1 MKHLKTFFDLL
12 RQTFTEWNEDKA
24 PRLAAALAY
33 YTAFSIAPLLVV
45 IIGIVG
51 IIVSQDTVQA
61 QITTEVQ
68 RSLGPDA
75 AEMIGE
81 LIINA
86 SKPAE
91 GLLATILGL
100 VTLLLGA
107 GGAFGQLQDALNTI
121 WDVDPASTGKQNTG
135 VIFQIQNKFLS
146 FGMVLVVGFLLLVSL
161 VVNTVIA
168 AVSAYFVN
176 LLPGVEFLISIL
188 NLVISF
194 VVIGAMFALIYKF
207 LPKVKLEWRDVIV
220 GAAMTSA
227 LFAIGRFLLG
237 WYLGRSSTASAYGA
251 AGSFVLIL
259 VWIYYSAQI
268 VLFGAEFTQVYA
280 RRFGSLKHSD
290 VVPVPTTTPPP
301 TVDGPASIQP
311 GTPQPPRPLLLPPHT
326 IPAARGSALSGIIFT
341 VGVFLAAA
349 VAGLFNRG
357 SNDTAR

>member
-1 MKHLKTFFDLL
+1 MKRLKIWFDLL
-12 RQTFTEWNEDKA
+12 KQTFTEWNEDHA

-33 YTAFSIAPLLVV
+33 YTAFSMAPLMVV

-51 IIVSQDTVQA
+51 IIVSQDTVQN
-61 QITTEVQ
+61 QILTEVQ
-68 RSLGPDA
+68 RSLGADA
-75 AEMIGE
+75 ASMLGE
-81 LIINA
+81 LISNA

-91 GLLATILGL
+91 GILATILGL
-100 VTLLLGA
+100 ITLLLGA

-121 WDVDPASTGKQNTG
+121 WDVEPSSTSKGKENTG
-135 VIFQIQNKFLS
+135 IIFQIRNKFLS

-161 VVNTVIA
+161 VVNTAIA
-168 AVSAYFVN
+168 AISAYFVN
-176 LLPGVEFLISIL
+176 LLPGVEFLISLL

-194 VVIGAMFALIYKF
+194 VVITALFALIYKF
-207 LPKVKLEWRDVIV
+207 LPQIKLEWRDVII

-280 RRFGSLKHSD
+280 RRHGSLQTGS
-290 VVPVPTTTPPP
+290 VPKALAAGSTLTPAPNPLSSVPPVLALPPP
-301 TVDGPASIQP
+301 RSSQK
-311 GTPQPPRPLLLPPHT
+311 
-326 IPAARGSALSGIIFT
+326 GSALAGVIFAVGI
-341 VGVFLAAA
+341 FLSAALA
-349 VAGLFNRG
+349 NLFNKRSG
-357 SNDTAR
+357 SSAA